1 MSKYMRSKF
10 VASLL
15 LAGTSSMIV
24 PQAEASSSAPPSKV
38 LQVQGGAI
46 ELRGMSTV
54 EVERDLLELTARGKD
69 RHVILDLATSNPD
82 REAFEA
88 KGVKL
93 LSSLGGRTWIASIA
107 PKAAVESTAIA
118 DRVTSIRSYE
128 KSFKVHPFLADG
140 GVPKW
145 VVERRGRD
153 PHAVFYVLAHGDVS
167 LDRFEQLVEESGG
180 KVRSRIESLNGL
192 VIAAKL
198 SKVDSIA
205 ELEESMW
212 IEPALPK
219 FETQNAGAREN
230 TNVDTVQL
238 DPAYGLDGTGVSV
251 MVYDG
256 GFALADHEDFGGR
269 LTVRDASGL
278 SDHGTHVAGT
288 IGGDGSLSG
297 GEHRGMAPGVTLES
311 YGFDMVGG
319 FGPGGLYTDPG
330 DIEADY
336 FDAMFNH
343 GVDITNNSIGSN
355 TAPNGFPCDW
365 TGNYGITS
373 ALIDALAR
381 DNDIRIVWAN
391 GNERQTNRCGDEYY
405 TTSPPACAKN
415 HISVGAMNSDDE
427 ATAWFTSWGPTDDG
441 RVKPDISAPGD
452 QSGGDGGITSTSAFG
467 GYTVKFGTSM
477 ATPVVT
483 GISALILEEWRNL
496 NPGEP
501 DLHNA
506 ALKALLAN
514 SGVDLGNPGPDCRYG
529 FGTVRADAAIDA
541 IRNRSLIEESVVAGD
556 NDDFQIQ
563 VPEGEDELR
572 ITLAWDD
579 APGNPML
586 LNALVNDLDLV
597 VKDPTGAQV
606 DPWTIDP
613 ANPGA
618 PATRSGPDRLNNMEQ
633 VTVRMPMAG
642 IWTVEIVG
650 TSVPEGPQAYGL
662 ATSVRM
668 GRGDECWDP
677 ITATVGQ
684 NTIDLEW
691 MTLSPDAPENG
702 DCQFLEWGDHDAW
715 FVFDAP
721 TDGLLS
727 LDFCASDFDTS
738 VVVYRGQCDS
748 LVRIACDDDSCNP
761 EGPGF
766 QSGIADLPISAGR
779 HYIRVGGWD
788 GATGIV
794 DFHLDFAAAA
804 DECIDAVEIM
814 PETWM
819 PFDTDLMTAS
829 AEEAPD
835 GECTFL
841 DWDGSNDAW
850 FFYKAPQ
857 DQTISISLCASQYD
871 TSMIVYQGECDSL
884 FRIACDDDS
893 CEPEGPGYQ
902 SKIEHLD
909 VETGYVFVRIG
920 GYKAAEGHGY
930 IYLEEVT
937 PCDADLT
944 GDGQVDA
951 ADMAQIL
958 VAWGECADCEAD
970 LNGDGV
976 VDAADLALVLVG
988 WGACG

>member
-1 MSKYMRSKF
+1 MSKPIRSTLA
-10 VASLL
+10 ASIL
-15 LAGTSSMIV
+15 LAGTTSMIL
-24 PQAEASSSAPPSKV
+24 PGASAGSSAPPTKF
-38 LQVQGGAI
+38 LQVQGGTI

-54 EVERDLLELTARGKD
+54 EVERDLLELSAKGRD
-69 RHVILDLATSNPD
+69 RHVILELATASPD
-82 REAFEA
+82 REALA
-88 KGVKL
+88 SKGVKL
-93 LSSLGGRTWIASIA
+93 LSSLGGRTWMANIA
-107 PKAAVESTAIA
+107 PAAGMESTAIA
-118 DRVTSIRSYE
+118 DQVISIRPYE

-140 GVPKW
+140 GVPNW
-145 VVERRGRD
+145 VVERKGRD
-153 PHAVFYVLAHGDVS
+153 PHAVFYVLAHEDVS
-167 LDRFEQLVEESGG
+167 LDQFERLVKEAGG
-180 KVRSRIESLNGL
+180 KIRSRINALNGL

-212 IEPALPK
+212 IEPALPR

-238 DPAYGLDGTGVSV
+238 SPDYGLDGSGVSV

-256 GFALADHEDFGGR
+256 GFALAGHADFGGR
-269 LTVRDASGL
+269 LTVRDGSGL

-311 YGFDMVGG
+311 YGFEVEGG
-319 FGPGGLYTDPG
+319 LFEGFLYTDPG

-336 FDAMFNH
+336 LDAMNNH

-373 ALIDALAR
+373 ALIDVLAR

-391 GNERQTNRCGDEYY
+391 GNERQTSRCGDDYN
-405 TTSPPACAKN
+405 TTAPPACAKN

-427 ATAWFTSWGPTDDG
+427 ASAWFTSWGPTDDG

-452 QSGGDGGITSTSAFG
+452 QAGGDGGITSTSSSG
-467 GYTVKFGTSM
+467 GYTVKSGTSM

-541 IRNRSLIEESVVAGD
+541 IRDRALIEDAVAAGD
-556 NDDFQIQ
+556 TDTFQIL
-563 VPEGEDELR
+563 VPQGEDELR

-579 APGNPML
+579 APGNPMV

-597 VKDPTGAQV
+597 VRDPLGVQV

-642 IWTVEIVG
+642 NWTVEIAG

-662 ATSVRM
+662 ATSTRM
-668 GRGDECWDP
+668 GRGDECGDP
-677 ITATVGQ
+677 ITAMVGR

-702 DCQFLEWGDHDAW
+702 DCEFLEWGDHDAW

-721 TDGLLS
+721 TAGRLS
-727 LDFCASDFDTS
+727 LNFCESDFDTS

-748 LVRIACDDDSCNP
+748 LTRLACDDDSCNP
-761 EGPGF
+761 EGPGY
-766 QSGIADLPISAGR
+766 QSRIDDLQIGSGR
-779 HYIRVGGWD
+779 HYIRVGGWR
-788 GATGIV
+788 GAAGIA
-794 DFHLDFAAAA
+794 DFLLDFAAAS
-804 DECIDAVEIM
+804 DECIDAVEII
-814 PETWM
+814 PETWQ

-829 AEEAPD
+829 LEEAPD
-835 GECTFL
+835 GECSFL
-841 DWDGSNDAW
+841 DWEDSNDAW
-850 FFYKAPQ
+850 FFYKVPQ
-857 DQTISISLCASQYD
+857 DQTISISLCNSQFD

-902 SKIEHLD
+902 SKIERLD
-909 VETGYVFVRIG
+909 VETGYVFIRIG
-920 GYKAAEGHGY
+920 GYNGAEGHGY
-930 IYLEEVT
+930 VYVEEIT
-937 PCDADLT
+937 PCDADLN
-944 GDGQVDA
+944 GDGEVNA
-951 ADMAQIL
+951 EDMAQIL
-958 VAWGECADCEAD
+958 VAWGECGDCDAD
-970 LNGDGV
+970 LNGDGEV
-976 VDAADLALVLVG
+976 NAEDMAQILVA

>member
-1 MSKYMRSKF
+1 MSKCMRSTF
-10 VASLL
+10 LASVL
-15 LAGTSSMIV
+15 LAGTPSLIAHHAGATPSN
-24 PQAEASSSAPPSKV
+24 PPSKV
-38 LQVQGGAI
+38 LQVQSGTI
-46 ELRGMSTV
+46 ELRKMSVV
-54 EVERDLLELTARGKD
+54 EVERDLLEMTARGLD
-69 RHVILDLATSNPD
+69 RHVIVDLATSSPD
-82 REAFEA
+82 RDAFA
-88 KGVKL
+88 KKGVKL

-107 PKAAVESTAIA
+107 PQAAVDSAAIA
-118 DRVTSIRSYE
+118 EQVASIRSYE
-128 KSFKVHPFLADG
+128 RSFKVHPFLANG

-167 LDRFEQLVEESGG
+167 LDRFEQLVEETGG
-180 KVRSRIESLNGL
+180 KVRSRINALNGL

-198 SKVDSIA
+198 SKIDSIA
-205 ELEESMW
+205 DLEESMW

-238 DPAYGLDGTGVSV
+238 NPDYGLDGSGVSV

-256 GFALADHEDFGGR
+256 GFALAGHDDFGGR

-311 YGFDMVGG
+311 YGFEQEGG
-319 FGPGGLYTDPG
+319 LFEGFLYTDPG

-336 FDAMFNH
+336 LDAMNNH
-343 GVDITNNSIGSN
+343 GVDITNNSIGTN

-381 DNDIRIVWAN
+381 DNDLRIVWAN
-391 GNERQTNRCGDEYY
+391 GNERQTNRCGDEYN
-405 TTSPPACAKN
+405 TTAPPACAKN

-427 ATAWFTSWGPTDDG
+427 AIAWFTSWGPTDDG

-452 QSGGDGGITSTSAFG
+452 QAGGDGGITSTSSFG

-541 IRNRSLIEESVVAGD
+541 IRNRSLIEDSVMEGEHDTFHFEVM
-556 NDDFQIQ
+556 
-563 VPEGEDELR
+563 EGEDELR
-572 ITLAWDD
+572 VTLAWDD
-579 APGNPML
+579 APGNPIL
-586 LNALVNDLDLV
+586 LNALVNDLDLL

-613 ANPGA
+613 ANPAA

-642 IWTVEIVG
+642 IWTVEIAG

-662 ATSVRM
+662 ATSTRL
-668 GRGDECWDP
+668 GRGDECSDP
-677 ITATVGQ
+677 ITATIGL
-684 NTIDLEW
+684 NTIDLEM
-691 MTLSPDAPENG
+691 MTLSPNAPEND
-702 DCQFLEWGDHDAW
+702 DCQFLDWGDHDAW
-715 FVFDAP
+715 FLYDAS

-727 LDFCASDFDTS
+727 LDFCESDFDTS

-761 EGPGF
+761 DGPGY
-766 QSGIADLPISAGR
+766 QSRIDDLPISAGR
-779 HYIRVGGWD
+779 YYIRVGGWQ
-788 GATGIV
+788 GASGIAN
-794 DFHLDFAAAA
+794 FQLDFAAAA
-804 DECIDAVEIM
+804 DECIDAVEIIA
-814 PETWM
+814 ETWM

-835 GECTFL
+835 EECTFL
-841 DWDGSNDAW
+841 DWEGSNDAW
-850 FFYKAPQ
+850 FFYKVPQ
-857 DQTISISLCASQYD
+857 DMTISISLCNSQYD
-871 TSMIVYQGECDSL
+871 TSMIVYQGECDAL
-884 FRIACDDDS
+884 FRVACDDDS

-902 SKIEHLD
+902 SKIEQLD

-930 IYLEEVT
+930 LYLEEVT
-937 PCDADLT
+937 PCNADIN
-944 GDGQVDA
+944 GDGLVNA
-951 ADMAQIL
+951 EDMAQIL
-958 VAWGECADCEAD
+958 VAWG
-970 LNGDGV
+970 
-976 VDAADLALVLVG
+976 
-988 WGACG
+988 ACG